1 MTQEPNRI
9 EIDLQRMSEGW
20 TIASAYPIQMP
31 PDYPS
36 VPNLDPEAHLMRFS
50 AHAARSDL
58 AYSGGKLCNPGHLH
72 LPCTRL
78 GRGSVFYA
86 TRSGLSAL

>member
-1 MTQEPNRI
+1 MTQDLNRI

-20 TIASAYPIQMP
+20 TMPSGNPIQMP

-36 VPNLDPEAHLMRFS
+36 VPNLDPEAHLMTFS
-50 AHAARSDL
+50 VMPRETIPLPGD
-58 AYSGGKLCNPGHLH
+58 KLCTPGDQP
-72 LPCTRL
+72 LPCTCL
-78 GRGSVFYA
+78 GRGSVYRA

>member
-1 MTQEPNRI
+1 MTQDLNRI

-20 TIASAYPIQMP
+20 TIASGYPIQMP
-31 PDYPS
+31 RDYPL

-50 AHAARSDL
+50 VMPRETIAPL
-58 AYSGGKLCNPGHLH
+58 GGKLCNPGHLH

-78 GRGSVFYA
+78 GRGSVFCA